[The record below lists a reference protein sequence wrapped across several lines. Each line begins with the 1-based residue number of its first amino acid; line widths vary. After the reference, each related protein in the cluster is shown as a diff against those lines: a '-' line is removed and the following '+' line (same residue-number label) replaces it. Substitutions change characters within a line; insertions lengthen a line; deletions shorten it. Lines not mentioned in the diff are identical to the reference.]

1 MSALVE
7 PKVTVIVATR
17 DRPAM
22 LADVVASIMAGE
34 RVPDEIVVVDQSGVD
49 EVAGLAAEL
58 ADPRVR
64 VLAGRGRG
72 IASAM
77 NQGLAE
83 ATHDV
88 VLVTHDDCTVD
99 AGWVGA
105 GQRLAAAHPGAIVTG
120 RVLAPDGAAY
130 VPSTKDDPRPHDY
143 TGRVM
148 SGVLYPANMVL
159 DRIAVQAIGGFDE
172 RPGMRVAG
180 EDNDL
185 CYRWLVG
192 GRSFRYE
199 PELVVW
205 HHDWRTPDKLVR
217 THIAYAHGQGAFY
230 AKHLVTGD
238 RRVLGML
245 WWDLR
250 HGVRATARGLVR
262 RQPRWQ
268 EPYREMVVSLLV
280 GTARALPEAWRLRGD
295 APGT

>member
-1 MSALVE
+1 MIPVSVVVPTIGRIDLL
-7 PKVTVIVATR
+7 R
-17 DRPAM
+17 RC
-22 LADVVASIMAGE
+22 LASVVACEPAA
-34 RVPDEIVVVDQSGVD
+34 DEIVVVDQSGGDDVQALGAQLD
-49 EVAGLAAEL
+49 DV
-58 ADPRVR
+58 RVR
-64 VLAGRGRG
+64 IIAGRGRG
-72 IASAM
+72 ISSAM
-77 NQGLAE
+77 NQGLGA
-83 ATHDV
+83 ARHDV

-99 AGWVGA
+99 PGWVGIGRA
-105 GQRLAAAHPGAIVTG
+105 LAATYPGAIVTG
-120 RVLAPDGAAY
+120 RVLAPEGADY

-159 DRIAVQAIGGFDE
+159 DRTAVQAVGGFDE
-172 RPGMRVAG
+172 RPGLRVAG

-185 CYRWLVG
+185 CYRWLVD
-192 GRSFRYE
+192 GRTFRYE

-230 AKHLVTGD
+230 AKHLVGGD

-250 HGVRATARGLVR
+250 HGVRATVRGLVR

-268 EPYREMVVSLLV
+268 EPYREMVVSLVV
-280 GTARALPEAWRLRGD
+280 GIARALPEAWRLRSG
-295 APGT
+295 PSGS